1 MSKTKQE
8 NDMADHIGLVYVEI
22 ETQLSIPMWLGAIY
36 DENQTGKRLDR
47 SYSAVYVFMIL
58 NYCD

>member
-8 NDMADHIGLVYVEI
+8 NGMTDHIGLVYVEI

-36 DENQTGKRLDR
+36 DEN
-47 SYSAVYVFMIL
+47 
-58 NYCD
+58 